1 MMSEGTDK
9 TTLSATVAE
18 LKAAVEVWQQSK
30 FFQDLQTWKAEWY
43 RVNGG
48 PGDETKG
55 AEL

>member
-55 AEL
+55 AGL